1 MSMLKWSGDY
11 SLPRLRAKLAT
22 TGAGTSSSPES
33 DYAEVY
39 RPDLGLSTILKK
51 ESPEFFS
58 AVAETGGVEA
68 FARSSGYRGF
78 RKGKVVAPPG
88 VLSKSSSLTATQT
101 VNLTMKKSPS
111 MGGNKLGEG
120 AQQSMTRALS
130 VPMLGSRALE
140 RQPGNAHALPPT
152 WHVKSSSSLPGSIKA
167 ASPDDPKEK
176 QVEAACKKLWTAV
189 HGSENLIQTT
199 CEALRKEQYPTNQAY
214 LAALN
219 KSLANFPGMLRA
231 IKSGAKIDWHNPEWD
246 GATLLL
252 RAARTGSKDLAQFC
266 LSQSANIQEKDFSG
280 RGVLHWAALS
290 GNNFLVQYLLT
301 SYPELDLALA
311 DHSGDCALHL
321 AAYAGHLGVV
331 RQLVLAGAKETV
343 VNSGGFTPAQLAE
356 SKRMWHV
363 SKFLREN
370 QSGEAVKDRLSHIL
384 RYVDDSPH
392 GSEDN
397 VAVAKNRG
405 EYKVQAKSG
414 FDLTAPGDLLGRS
427 ASDITL
433 EEERLLKTAQELESK
448 ELAQTLRLQ
457 QSTGAR
463 SRSSSRHDW
472 LHPNAARSHGAP
484 ATPQVPRHRLQ
495 RAPRCLQPLSEKDL
509 AARRIGNVVF
519 WHSSAWPR
527 LLRPSEHVAAVKEV
541 PPRYEVSERFC
552 TSIRRDTFA
561 SRWSKAQLLYMI
573 SRGFM
578 EYEHD
583 SLQRSEFGKGT
594 LEENARRSAKAAL
607 WSRGIHVADPEGT
620 MKRMFQKFIG
630 DKLEQRQKQVSKQS
644 TRIAAVASSSN
655 RRNCTDDTSAKLA
668 DADSGSSS
676 SSSSSKKKKKIKKA
690 RKAKIKKKD
699 KKKHGKEKKAKS
711 EMLVRLKR
719 ERKEADREASLDPKF
734 TKIIDRFRQNVN
746 SLIPT
751 K

>member
-392 GSEDN
+392 GSEAPLREVDPLR
-397 VAVAKNRG
+397 VAPR
-405 EYKVQAKSG
+405 ELQG
-414 FDLTAPGDLLGRS
+414 FDLTAPGRV
-427 ASDITL
+427 
-433 EEERLLKTAQELESK
+433 
-448 ELAQTLRLQ
+448 
-457 QSTGAR
+457 AR
-463 SRSSSRHDW
+463 
-472 LHPNAARSHGAP
+472 
-484 ATPQVPRHRLQ
+484 
-495 RAPRCLQPLSEKDL
+495 
-509 AARRIGNVVF
+509 
-519 WHSSAWPR
+519 
-527 LLRPSEHVAAVKEV
+527 
-541 PPRYEVSERFC
+541 
-552 TSIRRDTFA
+552 TF
-561 SRWSKAQLLYMI
+561 S
-573 SRGFM
+573 
-578 EYEHD
+578 
-583 SLQRSEFGKGT
+583 
-594 LEENARRSAKAAL
+594 
-607 WSRGIHVADPEGT
+607 
-620 MKRMFQKFIG
+620 
-630 DKLEQRQKQVSKQS
+630 
-644 TRIAAVASSSN
+644 
-655 RRNCTDDTSAKLA
+655 
-668 DADSGSSS
+668 
-676 SSSSSKKKKKIKKA
+676 
-690 RKAKIKKKD
+690 
-699 KKKHGKEKKAKS
+699 
-711 EMLVRLKR
+711 
-719 ERKEADREASLDPKF
+719 
-734 TKIIDRFRQNVN
+734 
-746 SLIPT
+746 
-751 K
+751 